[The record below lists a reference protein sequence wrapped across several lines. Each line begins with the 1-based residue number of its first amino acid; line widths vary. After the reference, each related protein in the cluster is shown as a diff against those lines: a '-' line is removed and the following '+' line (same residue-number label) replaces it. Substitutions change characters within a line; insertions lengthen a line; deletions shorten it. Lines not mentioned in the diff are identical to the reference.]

1 MKKIFA
7 LLLILALALPVI
19 ALGTATPTDTDV
31 PSDVFTVSGVVTEI
45 TDEYILIADENDQ
58 MVQVNIIT
66 GEEATVIETSKE
78 NGIALGD
85 YIVVMYN
92 GMMTRSLPP
101 QVAAQKI
108 ICFEKTGVVSAITEE
123 TFTLT
128 TDDGEEIIVNAT
140 AEQIELLVE
149 GDRKSVYFDGV
160 MTLSLPAQISALH
173 ISDPVEDVYTLFGT
187 VTEVTGEYIIVM
199 DEIFGEVQVNIAAGE
214 EGTIIETT
222 SEAGIALGDY
232 VTVMYDGKMTRSL
245 PPQVSA
251 LRITCYT
258 MEGTV
263 SDITEEGFMLNRE
276 GLDAVQVNAPANMMA
291 GITDGAVV
299 TVAFDGAMT
308 MSLPAQISAQM
319 ILITETIVD

>member
-45 TDEYILIADENDQ
+45 TDEYILIADESDQ

-66 GEEATVIETSKE
+66 GEESTVIETSKE

-85 YIVVMYN
+85 FIVAMYN

-108 ICFEKTGVVSAITEE
+108 ICFEKTGEVSAITEE

-222 SEAGIALGDY
+222 SEAGIAAGDY

-276 GLDAVQVNAPANMMA
+276 GLDAVQVNAPAYMMA
-291 GITDGAVV
+291 GITDGAFV
-299 TVAFDGAMT
+299 TVTFDGAMT